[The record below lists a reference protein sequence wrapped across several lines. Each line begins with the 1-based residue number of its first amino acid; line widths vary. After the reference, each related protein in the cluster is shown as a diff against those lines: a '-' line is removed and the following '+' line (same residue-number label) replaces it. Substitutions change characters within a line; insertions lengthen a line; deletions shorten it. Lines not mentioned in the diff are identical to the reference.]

1 MENDNSLVITN
12 EKSWVFQ
19 LLVKNPEDSIG
30 LIAYSFYKLEK
41 NQYAEKLRTT
51 GKTTQEIDLA
61 VKQFH
66 EQVVH
71 TQLRLDAYRDNAR
84 TMFSRL
90 LEDWEEEIRKD
101 YQQQIDIIENKN
113 AEIEN
118 LRKEIDIKSK
128 AIAESD
134 IIKNQAIEHAKEE
147 AIKEFFRAASRKEK
161 QKVPIALRIL
171 FWIWSGFS
179 GIIASVLLFIFIYG
193 MVGLLTTPERKSQI
207 WQWGIE
213 SLKPSSPFPSIENSK
228 PQ

>member
-1 MENDNSLVITN
+1 MGFSITG
-12 EKSWVFQ
+12 
-19 LLVKNPEDSIG
+19 KNPEDSIG

-41 NQYAEKLRTT
+41 NQYAEKLRAT

-118 LRKEIDIKSK
+118 LRIEIDRKRKI
-128 AIAESD
+128 ITESD

-147 AIKEFFRAASRKEK
+147 AIIWYGGAINYTRKK
-161 QKVPIALRIL
+161 ITNLAM
-171 FWIWSGFS
+171 GY
-179 GIIASVLLFIFIYG
+179 GI
-193 MVGLLTTPERKSQI
+193 T
-207 WQWGIE
+207 
-213 SLKPSSPFPSIENSK
+213 
-228 PQ
+228 

>member
-1 MENDNSLVITN
+1 M
-12 EKSWVFQ
+12 
-19 LLVKNPEDSIG
+19 
-30 LIAYSFYKLEK
+30 
-41 NQYAEKLRTT
+41 T
-51 GKTTQEIDLA
+51 GI
-61 VKQFH
+61 
-66 EQVVH
+66 
-71 TQLRLDAYRDNAR
+71 DAYRDNAR

-118 LRKEIDIKSK
+118 LRKEIDRKSK

-179 GIIASVLLFIFIYG
+179 GIIASVLLF
-193 MVGLLTTPERKSQI
+193 M
-207 WQWGIE
+207 
-213 SLKPSSPFPSIENSK
+213 SL
-228 PQ
+228 

>member
-1 MENDNSLVITN
+1 MESDYSLVIAN

-19 LLVKNPEDSIG
+19 LLVKSPEDSIG

-41 NQYAEKLRTT
+41 NQYAEKLRAN
-51 GKTTQEIDLA
+51 GQSDQEIDLA

-71 TQLRLDAYRDNAR
+71 TQRRLDAYRDNAR

-101 YQQQIDIIENKN
+101 YQQQLDIIDKKN
-113 AEIEN
+113 SEIEN
-118 LRKEIDIKSK
+118 LKIEIDKK
-128 AIAESD
+128 NQTIAESD
-134 IIKNQAIEHAKEE
+134 IIKSRAIENAKEE

-161 QKVPIALRIL
+161 QKTPIALRVL
-171 FWIWSGFS
+171 SWIWSGFS
-179 GIIASVLLFIFIYG
+179 GIIASIILFIFLYG

-213 SLKPSSPFPSIENSK
+213 SFKSSSPLPPIENSK